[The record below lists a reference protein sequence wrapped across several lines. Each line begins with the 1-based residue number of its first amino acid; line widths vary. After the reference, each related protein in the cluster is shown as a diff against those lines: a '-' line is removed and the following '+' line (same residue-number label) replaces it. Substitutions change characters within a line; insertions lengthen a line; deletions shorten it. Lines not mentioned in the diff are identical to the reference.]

1 MRWDGAAVR
10 RWRGLRPGVVA
21 VAGLLALVAA
31 VGLPQ
36 AGMADEPEIRGIDRV
51 CPVPD
56 KDEISFDD
64 AGATHGAAISCAAT
78 YRLVSGFDDGT
89 FRPSEDITREQ
100 MASFVTAW
108 VERATGVGLPLPDE
122 RRFDDVGDGVH
133 ADAVEKLAEAGI
145 VDGRGDETFEPQA
158 TLTRGQF
165 AAVVA
170 NAISY
175 ADVLDVDG
183 PLPPDGDPQRFDDV
197 PDTTF
202 EQEIASLAQVGVTG
216 GVTSDRFAPRE
227 PVTRGQLATF
237 LMRSADYLDAYQRWR
252 PTAEGSVVLLAELE
266 AVVQEDDDDAG
277 DGDASDDDAADGG
290 TDGDGAG
297 DDAADGGSD
306 GDGSDGHGADG
317 GGADGDGGDDGQRI
331 DGDDEPPSGS
341 ATLTVNAFNSTL
353 AFSLDLSQV
362 PGPYAEQGATIH
374 LGDPEEGGGEL
385 VLQLADGE
393 ELAEST
399 GGVVTGVVFESA
411 SSMRFSDLTAAPQ
424 DAYVQVAT
432 EDAPD
437 GAVRGQL
444 RGTEG

>member
-1 MRWDGAAVR
+1 MRLESAAAR
-10 RWRGLRPGVVA
+10 RGRGLRPGLVA
-21 VAGLLALVAA
+21 LAGLLALVVTLAM
-31 VGLPQ
+31 PH
-36 AGMADEPEIRGIDRV
+36 AGVADEPEIRGIDRV

-78 YRLVSGFDDGT
+78 YGLVSGFDDGS

-108 VERATGVGLPLPDE
+108 LERATGVGLPRSGEP
-122 RRFDDVGDGVH
+122 RFDDVGDGVH
-133 ADAVEKLAEAGI
+133 AEAVEQLAEAGI
-145 VDGRGDETFEPQA
+145 VDGRDDDTFAPRA

-202 EQEIASLAQVGVTG
+202 EQQIASLAQIGVTG
-216 GVTSDRFAPRE
+216 GVTTDRFAPGE

-266 AVVQEDDDDAG
+266 AVAPDDTTDADD
-277 DGDASDDDAADGG
+277 
-290 TDGDGAG
+290 
-297 DDAADGGSD
+297 
-306 GDGSDGHGADG
+306 
-317 GGADGDGGDDGQRI
+317 ADGDGDVDGSDDA
-331 DGDDEPPSGS
+331 DDEPPHGS

-374 LGDPEEGGGEL
+374 LGDPAQGGGEL

-393 ELAEST
+393 ELAAST

-411 SSMRFSDLTAAPQ
+411 SSIRFSDLTAAPQ

-432 EDAPD
+432 ADAPD
-437 GAVRGQL
+437 GAVRGPL